1 MSIKSIVAPVR
12 GDGKGESVLGL
23 ALAIGTKF
31 NAHIDV
37 LHVHAKPE
45 DMIPYG
51 VPLTSAFKKTIMDA
65 ASNLAT
71 QEEERLRKLFDEYC
85 ESHNVEAVPADAETF
100 PVDHLSL
107 SWSEQAGKQA
117 DVIRRVGRFCDLIVV
132 PRPDSE
138 TALGVNTLN
147 AALFDVRKLTAV
159 APPQGVSDTGRHI
172 AIAWNGSTEA
182 ARAINWSIP
191 LLINAETVSILSAP
205 DPDSPDSS
213 VPAVRRYLQLHGVET
228 QLREFKIG
236 RHNIGEPLLAEVKNA
251 GADMLVMGA
260 FGSIKRRELV
270 LGGVTEYV
278 VEHSELPVLM
288 AH

>member
-12 GDGKGESVLGL
+12 GDGKGESVLSL
-23 ALAIGTKF
+23 ALAIGRKF

-45 DMIPYG
+45 DMIPFG

-85 ESHNVEAVPADAETF
+85 ESKHIEAVPADAESF
-100 PVDHLSL
+100 PVDRLSI
-107 SWSEQAGKQA
+107 SWAEQAGKQA
-117 DVIRRVGRFCDLIVV
+117 DIIRRIGRFCDLIVV
-132 PRPDSE
+132 PQPDSE

-147 AALFDVRKLTAV
+147 AALFDIRKLTAV
-159 APPQGVSDTGRHI
+159 APPQGVTEAGKNVV
-172 AIAWNGSTEA
+172 IAWNGSPES
-182 ARAINWSIP
+182 ARAVNWSMP
-191 LLINAETVSILSAP
+191 LLMNAESVSILSGP
-205 DPDSPDSS
+205 DPDNPDTS
-213 VPAVRRYLQLHGVET
+213 VNAVRRYLRLHGVET
-228 QLREFKIG
+228 QLREFKIS
-236 RHNIGEPLLAEVKNA
+236 RHNIGAPLLNEAAAV

-260 FGSIKRRELV
+260 FGSMKRRELV

-278 VEHSELPVLM
+278 VEHTDMALIM

>member
-23 ALAIGTKF
+23 ALAIGRKF

-51 VPLTSAFKKTIMDA
+51 VPLTASFKKTIMDA
-65 ASNLAT
+65 AANLAT

-85 ESHNVEAVPADAETF
+85 EAKDIDPVPADAETF
-100 PVDHLSL
+100 PVDRLSI

-117 DVIRRVGRFCDLIVV
+117 DVIRRIGRFCDLIVV

-138 TALGVNTLN
+138 TTLGVNTLN

-159 APPQGVSDTGRHI
+159 APPQGVTEVGRNI

-182 ARAINWSIP
+182 ARAVNWSIP
-191 LLINAETVSILSAP
+191 LLMNAESVSILSAP
-205 DPDSPDSS
+205 DPDAPDNS
-213 VPAVRRYLQLHGVET
+213 VSAVRRYLRLHGVDT
-228 QLREFKIG
+228 QLREFRIG
-236 RHNIGEPLLAEVKNA
+236 RHNIGEPLLNEAKNV

-278 VEHSELPVLM
+278 VEHSDLPLIM

>member
-1 MSIKSIVAPVR
+1 MTIKSIVAPVR

-23 ALAIGTKF
+23 ALAIGRKF
-31 NAHIDV
+31 NSHIDV

-51 VPLTSAFKKTIMDA
+51 IPLTSAFKQTIMDA

-71 QEEERLRKLFDEYC
+71 QEEERLRGLFDEYC
-85 ESHNVEAVPADAETF
+85 ASHDVEAVPADAEEF
-100 PVDHLSL
+100 PVDRLSI

-117 DVIRRVGRFCDLIVV
+117 DVIRRIGRFCDLIVV
-132 PRPDSE
+132 PRPDTES
-138 TALGVNTLN
+138 ALGANTLN

-159 APPQGVSDTGRHI
+159 APPQGVKEVGRNI

-182 ARAINWSIP
+182 ARAVNWSIP
-191 LLINAETVSILSAP
+191 LLMEAESVAILTGP
-205 DPDSPDSS
+205 DPDSPDAS
-213 VPAVRRYLQLHGVET
+213 VTSVRRYLRLHGVDA

-236 RHNIGEPLLAEVKNA
+236 RHNIGEPLLKEVKNV
-251 GADMLVMGA
+251 GADTLVMGA

-278 VEHSELPVLM
+278 VEHADLPLVM

>member
-12 GDGKGESVLGL
+12 GDGKGESVLSL
-23 ALAIGTKF
+23 ALAIGRKF

-51 VPLTSAFKKTIMDA
+51 VPLTTAFKKTILDA
-65 ASNLAT
+65 ASNVAT
-71 QEEERLRKLFDEYC
+71 QEEARLRKLFDEYC
-85 ESHNVEAVPADAETF
+85 EAKDISPVPADAETF
-100 PVDHLSL
+100 PVDQLSI

-132 PRPDSE
+132 PRPDIE
-138 TALGVNTLN
+138 TALGMNTLN
-147 AALFDVRKLTAV
+147 AALFDIRKLTAV
-159 APPQGVSDTGRHI
+159 VPPQGVTDAGRHI

-182 ARAINWSIP
+182 ARAVNWSIP
-191 LLINAETVSILSAP
+191 LLLKAETVSILSAP
-205 DPDSPDSS
+205 DPDNPDSS
-213 VPAVRRYLQLHGVET
+213 VPAVRRYLKLHGVET
-228 QLREFKIG
+228 QLREFRIG
-236 RHNIGEPLLAEVKNA
+236 RHNIGEPLLTEAKGA

-278 VEHSELPVLM
+278 AEHSDLPVMM